1 MAKIRLGLAVT
12 KSGASP
18 VTGERII
25 EF

>member
-18 VTGERII
+18 VKGVRII